1 MTPTRHLPSLAV
13 LRSFEAAARHES
25 FTHAAEELNL
35 TQGAIS
41 RQVKELEET
50 IGAPLFRREGRSVR
64 LTQTGF
70 DLARSLSSDLESLRN
85 SISEAMA
92 AGKGRSLLKLAVLPT
107 FCDRWLVPR
116 LSDFL
121 SRHPEIQLS
130 IATRDRPFNLSE
142 ERFDMAIHFGRDDWP
157 GGHLT
162 HLCSETLFAV
172 ASPAFRDR
180 HEIEDPADLTRVPL
194 LQLETRAGAWSDW
207 FAFCGLAQRNEPP
220 SIQFDQFSTIIT
232 AAKHALGAALLPSY
246 LIEPELQSGSL
257 VRLVEKELSTDN
269 SYCVVAASKD
279 PPVNVRKM
287 THWLL
292 ENLKSLP

>member
-1 MTPTRHLPSLAV
+1 MKPAHHLPSLAI
-13 LRSFEAAARHES
+13 LRSFDAAARHES

-41 RQVKELEET
+41 RQVKELEAT
-50 IGAPLFRREGRSVR
+50 IGTPLFRREGRSVR
-64 LTQTGF
+64 LTNTGF
-70 DLARSLSSDLESLRN
+70 DLARSLSSDLDSLRN

-116 LSDFL
+116 LDDFL
-121 SRHPEIQLS
+121 SHHPEIQLS
-130 IATRDRPFNLSE
+130 IATRDRPFSLSE

-172 ASPAFRDR
+172 ASPAFRAQ
-180 HEIEDPADLTRVPL
+180 HKIKDPDDLTRVPL
-194 LQLETRAGAWSDW
+194 LQLETRASAWSDW
-207 FAFCGLAQRNEPP
+207 FTFCGLAQRSDVPG
-220 SIQFDQFSTIIT
+220 IQFDQFSMIIT
-232 AAKHALGAALLPSY
+232 AAKHDLGAALLPSY
-246 LIEPELQSGSL
+246 LIEPELQSGEL
-257 VRLVEKELSTDN
+257 VRLVETELSTDN

-287 THWLL
+287 TQWLL